1 MKICELNRRENPQL
15 NFVLISVSL
24 PSDPKGWSRED
35 VAVFLAYCEKEFDLE
50 KIDMDKFQMNGKS
63 QDVLKESFA
72 QEIVLNIFLLSD
84 IYLKVFSPKIS

>member
-1 MKICELNRRENPQL
+1 M
-15 NFVLISVSL
+15 FISVSL

-63 QDVLKESFA
+63 QDVYFRLLTQKKKLYLFSFH
-72 QEIVLNIFLLSD
+72 LNCCLCIFANLLNRELDSCE
-84 IYLKVFSPKIS
+84 YCVVCTY